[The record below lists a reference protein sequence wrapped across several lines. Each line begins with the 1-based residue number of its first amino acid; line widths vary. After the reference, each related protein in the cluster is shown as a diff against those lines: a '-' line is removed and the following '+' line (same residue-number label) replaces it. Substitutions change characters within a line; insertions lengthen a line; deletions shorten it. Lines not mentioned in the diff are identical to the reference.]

1 MLSLNQMAESESD
14 TPIEQ
19 RYLWF
24 DGKLS
29 PKALKA
35 IRAGLP
41 GDIPPRSV
49 ILFVGFSYASL
60 PIGKCFD
67 VVFPKER
74 PALGV
79 KCRSRI
85 HAVTQQMAE
94 PFDHVPHGWKTI
106 CVVEFPDG
114 VPSLI
119 DSLPSIDAW
128 YENRDRVCVCDEVTW
143 EHLKAKGGHR
153 I

>member
-1 MLSLNQMAESESD
+1 MAESESD
-14 TPIEQ
+14 TPVEE

-29 PKALKA
+29 PGVFKA
-35 IRAGLP
+35 IKSGLP

-49 ILFVGFSYASL
+49 VLFVGFSYATL

-67 VVFPKER
+67 VVFPMGQ

-85 HAVTQQMAE
+85 HAVTQQWAK
-94 PFDHVPHGWKTI
+94 PFDQVPHGWKTI

-114 VPSLI
+114 VPPLVE
-119 DSLPSIDAW
+119 SLPSIDAW
-128 YENRDRVCVCDEVTW
+128 YQNEDRVCVCDEVTW
-143 EHLKAKGGHR
+143 ERLKVSGRRR

>member
-1 MLSLNQMAESESD
+1 MAESESD

-29 PKALKA
+29 PKVLKA
-35 IRAGLP
+35 IRFGLP
-41 GDIPPRSV
+41 GDIPPRSA

-67 VVFPKER
+67 VVFPKDR
-74 PALGV
+74 PGLGV
-79 KCRSRI
+79 KCPSRI
-85 HAVTQQMAE
+85 RAVTQQWGK

-106 CVVEFPDG
+106 CIVEFPDG

-119 DSLPSIDAW
+119 ECLPSIDAW
-128 YENRDRVCVCDEVTW
+128 YENRYGVCVCDENTW
-143 EHLKAKGGHR
+143 EQLKLRGGR
-153 I
+153 PI